1 MIEMLHEDI
10 LLEIFDFYRL
20 NAIKRSRGRPWQWYP
35 LARVCRRWRYVLTA
49 SPSRLGLQI
58 FCKPRAPIE
67 HILDSW
73 PTLPLVIRYKYPKS
87 KSLPDN
93 IISALRRPGRVREI
107 DLVLPWSLMQS
118 TIEMIQEP
126 FQALERIRL
135 TAKNAVTRQPL
146 LASEELLGGSAPR
159 LREIKLDGIAFPFPT
174 IRQLLSSAADNLV
187 QLCLSNI
194 PNTGY
199 FTPDAL
205 VTSLSTLT
213 QLMELTIDFNSP
225 NSPPQSMARS
235 PHQRVILPCL
245 SILSYHGA
253 SEYINEFVV
262 QVDFPALT
270 YIKIELFNAFIF
282 HIPRFCQFIS
292 RANALNSPTE
302 VMLTPSSWL
311 VTLLFIQQGEDRRV
325 SGEFSLGVPCS
336 QHLSMTGILSQLS
349 PILSGVDSISIKPY
363 RIPYGEKGPL
373 EDVDST
379 QWLDIFRPFTHVK
392 KVHVFERLVPDIV
405 DALTT
410 QDMATGVLPELTHLY
425 LKGYRQSPSVA
436 KAAAQFVAA
445 RRHSGR
451 TISLFN

>member
-20 NAIKRSRGRPWQWYP
+20 NAIKRSRGRPWKWYP

-107 DLVLPWSLMQS
+107 DLFLPWSLMQS
-118 TIEMIQEP
+118 TIEMIQ
-126 FQALERIRL
+126 
-135 TAKNAVTRQPL
+135 
-146 LASEELLGGSAPR
+146 
-159 LREIKLDGIAFPFPT
+159 D
-174 IRQLLSSAADNLV
+174 
-187 QLCLSNI
+187 
-194 PNTGY
+194 
-199 FTPDAL
+199 
-205 VTSLSTLT
+205 
-213 QLMELTIDFNSP
+213 
-225 NSPPQSMARS
+225 
-235 PHQRVILPCL
+235 
-245 SILSYHGA
+245 
-253 SEYINEFVV
+253 
-262 QVDFPALT
+262 
-270 YIKIELFNAFIF
+270 
-282 HIPRFCQFIS
+282 
-292 RANALNSPTE
+292 
-302 VMLTPSSWL
+302 
-311 VTLLFIQQGEDRRV
+311 
-325 SGEFSLGVPCS
+325 
-336 QHLSMTGILSQLS
+336 
-349 PILSGVDSISIKPY
+349 
-363 RIPYGEKGPL
+363 
-373 EDVDST
+373 
-379 QWLDIFRPFTHVK
+379 
-392 KVHVFERLVPDIV
+392 LVPDIV